1 MLEHKFRKVKLG
13 IKYQNIVILLIASLS
28 ILVFPIY
35 NLYANISNNNLEI
48 SETFS
53 DGLIINFKI
62 PEIKFGTKEYNG
74 KIFQNLE
81 FEGCSL
87 TNEIGKP
94 QIPIKSVLLGV
105 PDLSDVS
112 VSIIKTDNYSLNIQ
126 YPILAYKDEN
136 FSSFIEYK
144 APGFYPSN
152 LASIKILGYIR
163 QQKVARLGIHPI
175 QYNPTEK
182 KLIVYNK
189 IQIRVKFLS
198 KGTKGAPSMRL
209 SKQIDEYGAQNIY
222 KDILVDTILNF
233 DQTKNWQKSRSYT
246 DNNTVEMAPKL
257 EFPLSYQN
265 PAYKLTIEKNGVYRL
280 DYNYLVKAG
289 IDPST
294 IDPRKIELKTGGKQ
308 VPIYVEGYQDGKFDR
323 EDFIEFYGFKMDS
336 IYTNSNVYWLS
347 WGPQS
352 GVGTKSWMMAVK
364 DGLPKDPKIKS
375 PSAFLTTEH
384 YEVDREYDPLKMVS
398 SESADHFFWRAFR
411 GQDPKFNSNRESPIP
426 INLPYRA
433 PNISSNFKLRVCFQ
447 GITYQKGASKHIMK
461 IIFNGI
467 QVNTAEWE
475 RQVEFISETSI
486 PQIEVHRSNW
496 LTLECEDNNGTVANP
511 EDSSAPKWDVYLNW
525 VEVDYWREFVADKDF
540 LEFSTETIPA
550 ITRTARFTI
559 SNFSNPDINIFQI
572 DKFGAVAKIINPE
585 IQQNLGTYTV
595 IFEDEVTQPTRYY
608 ITASSAIMRPSSIV
622 KDEPSTLHDPANKV
636 DYIMITH
643 KNFMSST
650 QRLAD
655 FRRKQGLDVLVVDI
669 DDIYDEFSYGIF
681 DPIAIKRFLRY
692 AYFNWDK
699 IPTYVLLMGDAHWD
713 YKYVYDEYYKKYKN
727 YPRIYV
733 PTYHGYNP
741 PYGETAM
748 DHRFVTVCGDDIL
761 PDMIIGRIP
770 AETLE
775 DANNAVDKIIA
786 YETKPNLGIWQT
798 KIMLV
803 ADDEKSKSGDEV
815 FEDSSIDIENNYIP
829 VGYETVRVYL
839 RRIKEPYLA
848 RKMIVNNINEGV
860 AVLQYS
866 GHGGAYHWAHEGIF
880 DYQDVL
886 NLKNSAYP
894 FVITTTCENG
904 YFDNPQGGNKS
915 LMELFLLGANQGAI
929 GCLSATRLT
938 YGQGNA
944 VFSKI
949 IYPKLFSET
958 PPILGK
964 IVNSAK
970 IEFINLDISAW
981 VASAEQYTIFGDPA
995 TKLALPELSIE
1006 CELAKSSVDPSKKI
1020 EIKSGSVKRLKFDPI
1035 TGEKSWLT
1043 YSEFNSQMRVAV
1055 IYPNNL
1061 DEDTSNDLPV
1071 QYETVKVWKGEFN
1084 NVLIN
1089 IPNKVVPGQGK
1100 LRFYANIG
1108 NVSAIGGSKFSVMNP
1123 VVEQLIS
1130 NFVND
1135 ESLRVYAAIVDNL
1148 GDAGI
1153 KSVECEWRNTET
1165 WKYNTYSMVL
1175 AQSPD
1180 NAPKIQGSWYVIK
1193 EDIPLSKPG
1202 SRIDYRIKVTDVEG
1216 NNIATDYQSIK
1227 VPIGVN
1233 LAITRQMVFMSPE
1246 IIYSYDQK
1254 ESAWTLSVFVE
1265 NNGSKEV
1272 KKPVAV
1278 YFFEGNPD
1286 RDADGIVDAEAKV
1299 LGTTIIYYDQW
1310 QSGYSGDTPVIQK
1323 ANAIVKLNEPL
1334 YSGYHQIFVWVNPK
1348 ISKLH
1353 EIPGVQRVEDN
1364 DEIDNKGSKL
1374 FQINEFLVGKGD
1386 KDTIAKSL
1394 DSVMNVNIPAG
1405 ALGESIMS
1413 ITKLEMPKSN
1423 WKQPDLK
1430 PAPIPE
1436 YGLNGGAFNLQL
1448 TSGIKSLNKPA
1459 KIDIKFDIMKMRE
1472 IAKELKGLGN
1482 KKNSQLTFTER
1493 QWIETAM
1500 QEEAKK
1506 LAIYMWQE
1514 DIGVWRYIKSELV
1527 MSENPNDLNKNF
1539 AQEYYVTLP
1548 ITDNSSDAFLDMS
1561 YITIDEVSTPI
1572 GNWAIFFLDSQRY
1585 KIYLRREGMNYYETL
1600 SRYGEVGKLYN
1611 NPDVGIQIE
1620 IKNFNEG
1627 DFRFGDIHRFHTYRD
1642 LDGSIRLRGFRNSN
1656 EGDGTARITIVQD
1669 DIDQRQWVGEWVIF
1683 FIDSKRFEIHNESG
1697 FPINDD
1703 EGEPLVGTI
1712 RSVVNIPSIGLNI
1725 EINDGKYSFQF
1736 GDKFS
1741 FRTLL
1746 TGTVR
1751 AEINSLG
1758 TLALM
1763 YNNDNVLPTI
1773 QLWVNG
1779 LSPQDGMV
1787 IPPRPNISI
1796 MLADSNGIDL
1806 KSFSF
1811 LVSIN
1816 DRGFNEVLKD
1826 NYVASDRSQLESI
1839 PIFYSPILGIG
1850 KYKYRL
1856 SVKDFNGNITKNNG
1870 AEYVEY
1876 TFLVE
1881 EKPDVSPPKIEILAD
1896 GQVIVNQQ
1904 KFNKSPKF
1912 VINVSDDYAIDES
1925 SIVVSTAYNDEPL
1938 KPLEKNIDYSI
1949 SVSEN
1954 LKNAVILYSPQLLN
1968 GKYSIQVKA
1977 SDTSN
1982 NIAYAQPN
1990 MEPITYVVDE
2000 KVEVRDVMNAPNPF
2014 SDNTFFTYYLTQP
2027 ADKVIIKIYTIKGKL
2042 IRTIEQ
2048 DSPKWKYNEEFWDSR
2063 DEDGN
2068 KLASGVYLYKFTV
2081 IDRERKIDR
2090 IGKLAI
2096 IR

>member
-1 MLEHKFRKVKLG
+1 MEQKQGKVNFG
-13 IKYQNIVILLIASLS
+13 IKYQNIVILLLTITVS
-28 ILVFPIY
+28 IFVFPTYSFCSNSYDDFEIIE
-35 NLYANISNNNLEI
+35 NLP
-48 SETFS
+48 
-53 DGLIINFKI
+53 DGLIINFKT
-62 PEIKFGTKEYNG
+62 PEIKFDIKEYNG
-74 KIFQNLE
+74 KIFQNLK
-81 FEGCSL
+81 FENCSFISE
-87 TNEIGKP
+87 NGKP
-94 QIPIKSVLLGV
+94 QIPIKSALIGI

-112 VSIIKTDNYSLNIQ
+112 VSIIKTDSYSLNIQ
-126 YPILAYKDEN
+126 HPILTYKDEN
-136 FSSFIEYK
+136 FSSLIEYRTS
-144 APGFYPSN
+144 GFYPSE

-163 QQKVARLGIHPI
+163 QQKVAKLEIRPI
-175 QYNPTEK
+175 QYNPVEN
-182 KLIVYNK
+182 KLIIYKK
-189 IQIRVKFLS
+189 IQLKIKFIS
-198 KGTKGAPSMRL
+198 NNTKKAPPIRL
-209 SKQIDEYGAQNIY
+209 SKQIDEYGAQNVY
-222 KDILVDTILNF
+222 KDIFSDAILNF
-233 DQTKNWQKSRSYT
+233 EQTQKWQKSRSSIE
-246 DNNTVEMAPKL
+246 NNTADMAPSL
-257 EFPLSYQN
+257 QFPLSYQN
-265 PAYKLTIEKNGVYRL
+265 PVYKLTIDKNGIYRL
-280 DYNYLVKAG
+280 DYNYFVKAG

-294 IDPRKIELKTGGKQ
+294 IDPRKIEIKTSGKQ

-347 WGPQS
+347 WEPQS
-352 GVGTKSWMMAVK
+352 GAGTRSWMMAVK
-364 DGLPKDPKIKS
+364 DGSPKNPKIKS

-384 YEVDREYDPLKMVS
+384 YEVDREYDPLKMVT

-411 GQDPKFNSNRESPIP
+411 GQDPKYNSNKDSPIP

-433 PNISSNFKLRVCFQ
+433 PNINASFKLRVCFH
-447 GITYQKGASKHIMK
+447 GVTYQKGASKHIMK

-467 QVNTAEWE
+467 NVNTAEWE
-475 RQVEFISETSI
+475 RQTEYICETSI
-486 PQIEVHRSNW
+486 PQAEIHRSNW

-511 EDSSAPKWDVYLNW
+511 EDSSSPKWDVYLNW
-525 VEVDYWREFVADKDF
+525 VEVDYWREFIADKDF
-540 LEFSTETIPA
+540 LEFSTETIPS
-550 ITRTARFTI
+550 ITKTARFTI
-559 SNFSNPDINIFQI
+559 SNFSNPDINVFQI
-572 DKFGAVAKIINPE
+572 DKFGAIAKIINPE
-585 IQQNLGTYTV
+585 IQQKQGTYTV
-595 IFEDEVTQPTRYY
+595 IFEDEVIQPTRYFV
-608 ITASSAIMRPSSIV
+608 TTSSAILRPSSII

-669 DDIYDEFSYGIF
+669 DDVYDEFSYGIF
-681 DPIAIKRFLRY
+681 DPKAIKRFLRY

-727 YPRIYV
+727 YPKIYV

-748 DHRFVTVCGDDIL
+748 DHRFVTVSGDDIL

-770 AETLE
+770 AETIE

-803 ADDEKSKSGDEV
+803 ADDEKSKSGDEI

-829 VGYETVRVYL
+829 VGYEVVDVYL

-848 RKMIVNNINEGV
+848 KKKIVNSINEGV
-860 AVLQYS
+860 VVLQYS

-894 FVITTTCENG
+894 FIITTTCENG

-964 IVNSAK
+964 IVNAAK
-970 IEFINLDISAW
+970 IEFIKLDISAW

-1020 EIKSGSVKRLKFDPI
+1020 EIKSGSIKRLKFDPS
-1035 TGEKSWLT
+1035 TGEKTWIT

-1061 DEDTSNDLPV
+1061 DEDKSNDLPI
-1071 QYETVKVWKGEFN
+1071 QYETIKVWKGEFKDI
-1084 NVLIN
+1084 LIS
-1089 IPNKVVPGQGK
+1089 IPNKVIPGQGK
-1100 LRFYANIG
+1100 LRFYANVG
-1108 NVSAIGGSKFSVMNP
+1108 NISAIGGNKFSIMNP
-1123 VVEQLIS
+1123 VVEQVIS
-1130 NFVND
+1130 TFVND

-1148 GDAGI
+1148 GDAGL

-1165 WKYNTYSMVL
+1165 WKYSTYQMILSKP
-1175 AQSPD
+1175 PD
-1180 NAPKIQGSWYVIK
+1180 NAPKIQGSWYMVK

-1202 SRIDYRIKVTDVEG
+1202 SRIDYRIKVSDIEG
-1216 NNIATDYQSIK
+1216 NNITSDYYSVK

-1233 LAITRQMVFMSPE
+1233 LAITRQIAFMSPE

-1254 ESAWTLSVFVE
+1254 ESVWTLSVSVE
-1265 NNGSKEV
+1265 NNGSKEI

-1286 RDADGIVDAEAKV
+1286 RDADNTVDQEAKV
-1299 LGTTIIYYDQW
+1299 LGVAIINYEQW
-1310 QSGYSGDTPVIQK
+1310 QSGYSEDNPVIQK
-1323 ANAIVKLNEPL
+1323 ANAIAKLNEPL
-1334 YSGYHQIFVWVNPK
+1334 YPGYHQIFAWINPK
-1348 ISKLH
+1348 VSRLH
-1353 EIPGVQRVEDN
+1353 EIKGVEKVEDN
-1364 DEIDNKGSKL
+1364 DETDNKGSKL

-1394 DSVMNVNIPAG
+1394 DSVMNISIPAG
-1405 ALGESIMS
+1405 ALSESIMS
-1413 ITKLEMPKSN
+1413 ITKLELPKSN

-1436 YGLNGGAFNLQL
+1436 YGLNGGAFNIQL
-1448 TSGIKSLNKPA
+1448 TSGDKYLKKNA
-1459 KIDIKFDIMKMRE
+1459 QIDIKFDIMKMRE
-1472 IAKELKGLGN
+1472 IAKEIKGLGN
-1482 KKNSQLTFTER
+1482 KKDNQLTFTER

-1506 LAIYMWQE
+1506 LAVYMWQE
-1514 DIGVWRYIKSELV
+1514 DIGVWRYVKSELV
-1527 MSENPNDLNKNF
+1527 KPENSSHLDEKF

-1548 ITDNSSDAFLDMS
+1548 ITENSSDAFLDIS

-1572 GNWAIFFLDSQRY
+1572 GNWAIFFLDSNRY

-1611 NPDVGIQIE
+1611 NPDVGLQID
-1620 IKNFNEG
+1620 IKNFSEEH
-1627 DFRFGDIHRFHTYRD
+1627 FKFGDIHRFHTYRD

-1656 EGDGTARITIVQD
+1656 EGDGTARITIAENDSYQK
-1669 DIDQRQWVGEWVIF
+1669 QSVGEWVIF
-1683 FIDSKRFEIHNESG
+1683 FIDSKRFEIQNEYG

-1703 EGEPLVGTI
+1703 DGNPLIGTI
-1712 RSVVNIPSIGLNI
+1712 KSVVNASAIGLNI
-1725 EINDGKYSFQF
+1725 EINDGRYPFQF

-1741 FRTLL
+1741 FRTLF
-1746 TGTVR
+1746 TGIVR
-1751 AEINSLG
+1751 ANIDSIG

-1763 YNNDNVLPTI
+1763 HNNDSVLPTI

-1779 LSPQDGMV
+1779 LPPQDGMV
-1787 IPPRPNISI
+1787 IPPRPNISL
-1796 MLADSNGIDL
+1796 MLADTNGIDM

-1811 LVSIN
+1811 LVSVN
-1816 DRGFNEVLKD
+1816 DRGFNEVPKD
-1826 NYVASDRSQLESI
+1826 NYVVSERSQLENI
-1839 PIFYSPILGIG
+1839 PVFYSPILGIG
-1850 KYKYRL
+1850 KYRYRI
-1856 SVKDFNGNITKNNG
+1856 SVKDFNGNIVRNNG
-1870 AEYVEY
+1870 AEYMEY

-1881 EKPDVSPPKIEILAD
+1881 DKPDISPPKIEILAD
-1896 GQVIVNQQ
+1896 GQAVIDQQ

-1912 VINVSDDYAIDES
+1912 IINICDDYAIDKS
-1925 SIVVSTAYNDEPL
+1925 SIVISTAYNNEPL
-1938 KPLEKNIDYSI
+1938 KPLEKNKDYSMN
-1949 SVSEN
+1949 VSED
-1954 LKNAVILYSPQLLN
+1954 LRSVVIYYAPQLLN
-1968 GKYSIQVKA
+1968 GKYHLQVKA

-1982 NIAYAQPN
+1982 NTAYLQPN
-1990 MEPITYVVDE
+1990 MEPIRYIIDE

-2014 SDNTFFTYYLTQP
+2014 SDKTFFTYFLTQP

-2042 IRTIEQ
+2042 VRTIEQ

-2063 DEDGN
+2063 DEDGY

-2081 IDRERKIDR
+2081 IDGERKIDR